1 MTRETVSIAAEWA
14 QSKSATGVISMTS
27 KLKLL
32 VASSSVPLIMLCSAP
47 AFAAGTTQGTS
58 ITNTVNVNFQVGG
71 VAQTQQTAADT
82 FVVDRKIIFTLA
94 EKAPTGTTSVNP
106 GQTARQTTFILNN
119 TSNDTLDFTIT
130 PSQIVGGT
138 AAHGGTDAFNVTN
151 LLVCLDANADA
162 VCDAAATATLT
173 VNDLAAD
180 ANMTILIVGDIP
192 LSATNGQVA
201 GVTLTAAALNSNG
214 TAITAA
220 TDSTANGAGTVETI
234 FADAAKSGN
243 GGTSAA
249 RDGIDVAT
257 DDYTVQAAV
266 LSVFKSSRVVSD
278 GVSASNFK
286 SVPGAVVEYCISV
299 ANAAGGATA
308 TNISISDLVPTNT
321 TYVPGSIFVDSTVT
335 SPGAGQTCS
344 GGTGVTDA
352 SDADAGSFG
361 TPANTV
367 TGTLSNIAASQSRA
381 LIFRATIN

>member
-1 MTRETVSIAAEWA
+1 
-14 QSKSATGVISMTS
+14 MTS

-32 VASSSVPLIMLCSAP
+32 VASSSVPLVMLCSAP

-58 ITNTVNVNFQVGG
+58 ITNNVNVNFQVGG
-71 VAQTQQTAADT
+71 VPQSQASASDV
-82 FVVDRKIIFTLA
+82 FLVDRKVIFTLA
-94 EKAPTGTTSVNP
+94 EKAPTGTTAVSP
-106 GQTARQTTFILNN
+106 GQSARITTFVLTN
-119 TSNDTLDFTIT
+119 TTNDTLDFTIT
-130 PSQIVGGT
+130 PSQLVGGT

-151 LLVCLDANADA
+151 LLVCLDANADNT
-162 VCDAAATATLT
+162 CDAAATATLT
-173 VNDLAAD
+173 VNDLIAD
-180 ANMTILIVGDIP
+180 ANTTILVVGDIP
-192 LSATNGQVA
+192 LTATNGQVA
-201 GVTLTAAALNSNG
+201 GVSLSAVALNSNG

-220 TDSTANGAGTVETI
+220 TDSTVNAANAVETI

-266 LSVFKSSRVVSD
+266 LSVFKTSRIVSD

-286 SVPGAVVEYCISV
+286 SIPGAVVEYCISV

-308 TNISISDLVPTNT
+308 TNITISDLVPTNT
-321 TYVPGSIFVDSTVT
+321 TYQVGTIRVNGTVT
-335 SPGAGQTCS
+335 SPGATQTCAA
-344 GGTGVTDA
+344 GTVVTDA

-367 TGTLSNIAASQSRA
+367 ASTLNNIAGGNSSA

>member
-1 MTRETVSIAAEWA
+1 
-14 QSKSATGVISMTS
+14 MTS

-32 VASSSVPLIMLCSAP
+32 VASSSASLAMLCSAP

-58 ITNTVNVNFQVGG
+58 ITNNVNVNFQVGG
-71 VAQTQQTAADT
+71 VPQTQASASDV
-82 FVVDRKIIFTLA
+82 FVVDRKVIFTLA
-94 EKAPTGTTSVNP
+94 EKAPTGTTSVSP
-106 GQTARQTTFILNN
+106 GQTARITTFILTN

-130 PSQIVGGT
+130 PSQLVGGT

-151 LLVCLDANADA
+151 LLVCLDANADNT
-162 VCDAAATATLT
+162 CDAAATATLT
-173 VNDLAAD
+173 VNDLIAD
-180 ANMTILIVGDIP
+180 ANTTILVVGDIP
-192 LSATNGQVA
+192 LAAVNGQVA
-201 GVTLTAAALNSNG
+201 GISLSAAALNSNG

-220 TDSTANGAGTVETI
+220 TDATVNGAGTVETI

-266 LSVFKSSRVVSD
+266 LSVFKTSRIISD

-308 TNISISDLVPTNT
+308 TNITISDLVPTNT
-321 TYVPGSIFVDSTVT
+321 TYQAGTIRVNGTVT
-335 SPGAGQTCS
+335 SPGATQTCAA
-344 GGTGVTDA
+344 GTVVTDA

-367 TGTLSNIAASQSRA
+367 AGTLNNIAGGNSSA

>member
-1 MTRETVSIAAEWA
+1 
-14 QSKSATGVISMTS
+14 MTS

-32 VASSSVPLIMLCSAP
+32 VASSSVPLVLLCSAP
-47 AFAAGTTQGTS
+47 AFAAGTAQGTD
-58 ITNTVNVNFQVGG
+58 ITNNVSVNFQVGG
-71 VAQTQQTAADT
+71 VAQTQQSASDV
-82 FVVDRKIIFTLA
+82 FKVDRKVIFTLA
-94 EKAPTGTTSVNP
+94 EKAPTGTTTVNP
-106 GQTARQTTFILNN
+106 GQTARQTTFVLTN

-173 VNDLAAD
+173 VDNLAAD
-180 ANMTILIVGDIP
+180 ANTTILIVGDIP

-201 GVTLTAAALNSNG
+201 GVTLTAAALNSSG
-214 TAITAA
+214 SAITAA
-220 TDSTANGAGTVETI
+220 TDATANGAGTVETI
-234 FADAAKSGN
+234 FADAVKSGN

-257 DDYTVQAAV
+257 DDYTISAAV
-266 LSVFKSSRVVSD
+266 LSVFKSSIVISD

-286 SVPGAVVEYCISV
+286 AVPGAVVEYCISV

-321 TYVPGSIFVDSTVT
+321 TYVAGSIKINGTVT
-335 SPGAGQTCS
+335 SPGAGQTCA
-344 GGTGVTDA
+344 GGTTVTD
-352 SDADAGSFG
+352 SSGDADGGSFG

-367 TGTLSNIAASQSRA
+367 AGSLTNIAGGASSA